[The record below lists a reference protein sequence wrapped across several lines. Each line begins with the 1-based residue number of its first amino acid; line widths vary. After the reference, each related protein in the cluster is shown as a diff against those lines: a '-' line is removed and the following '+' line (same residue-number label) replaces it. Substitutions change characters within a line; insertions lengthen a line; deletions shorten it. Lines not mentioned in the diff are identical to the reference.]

1 MPRDI
6 RTRSRSADTK
16 RAGSGARAENRASRN
31 IWKSNQSQSG
41 RRPSAQIP
49 GPACMPLVSLEFLT
63 KSLENFHNLSR
74 ALSSSTGTGGGFSG
88 GGGGGGYRP
97 ARAHYDQHP
106 EHCTDGTAGVDGTP
120 GARPGG
126 HRPTGP

>member
-6 RTRSRSADTK
+6 RTRVRSADTK

-49 GPACMPLVSLEFLT
+49 GPARMPLVSLEFLT

-74 ALSSSTGTGGGFSG
+74 ALSPSTGTGGGFSG
-88 GGGGGGYRP
+88 GGGGSSRAGECFFLAEQLDKSRWRWRGGSVTRI
-97 ARAHYDQHP
+97 HD
-106 EHCTDGTAGVDGTP
+106 
-120 GARPGG
+120 
-126 HRPTGP
+126 

>member
-1 MPRDI
+1 
-6 RTRSRSADTK
+6 
-16 RAGSGARAENRASRN
+16 AENRASRN

-49 GPACMPLVSLEFLT
+49 GPARMPLVSLEFLT

-88 GGGGGGYRP
+88 GGGGSSRAGECFFP
-97 ARAHYDQHP
+97 AGPLNKRAGDMRI
-106 EHCTDGTAGVDGTP
+106 GVWP
-120 GARPGG
+120 RIPLPS
-126 HRPTGP
+126 R

>member
-6 RTRSRSADTK
+6 RTRSRSANTK

-49 GPACMPLVSLEFLT
+49 GSARMPLVSLEFLT
-63 KSLENFHNLSR
+63 KSLENFHTLSR

-88 GGGGGGYRP
+88 GGGESSRAGDCVFLTDKLNKR
-97 ARAHYDQHP
+97 ARDMRSQVR
-106 EHCTDGTAGVDGTP
+106 D
-120 GARPGG
+120 
-126 HRPTGP
+126 

>member
-49 GPACMPLVSLEFLT
+49 GPARMPLVSLEFLT

-88 GGGGGGYRP
+88 GGGGGG
-97 ARAHYDQHP
+97 
-106 EHCTDGTAGVDGTP
+106 
-120 GARPGG
+120 PGG
-126 HRPTGP
+126 GWLFFSRQLYTTTRAIRSE

>member
-49 GPACMPLVSLEFLT
+49 GPARMPLVSLEFLT

-88 GGGGGGYRP
+88 GGGGSRRGGEGFF
-97 ARAHYDQHP
+97 ARG
-106 EHCTDGTAGVDGTP
+106 EVDK
-120 GARPGG
+120 RVGG
-126 HRPTGP
+126 MRTEGR

>member
-49 GPACMPLVSLEFLT
+49 GPARMPLVSLEFLT

-88 GGGGGGYRP
+88 GGGGGG
-97 ARAHYDQHP
+97 RA
-106 EHCTDGTAGVDGTP
+106 GGGVFFF
-120 GARPGG
+120 GG
-126 HRPTGP
+126 VGEQGGGVWVGRGQKR

>member
-41 RRPSAQIP
+41 RRPSARIP
-49 GPACMPLVSLEFLT
+49 GPARMPLVSLEFLT

-88 GGGGGGYRP
+88 GGGGRRR
-97 ARAHYDQHP
+97 ARECFFLSGQLNKR
-106 EHCTDGTAGVDGTP
+106 AGHMRIG
-120 GARPGG
+120 
-126 HRPTGP
+126 

>member
-49 GPACMPLVSLEFLT
+49 GPARMPLASLEFLT

-88 GGGGGGYRP
+88 GGGGSSRARQCFFP
-97 ARAHYDQHP
+97 ADRLHQRCGDSRN
-106 EHCTDGTAGVDGTP
+106 EVTP
-120 GARPGG
+120 S
-126 HRPTGP
+126 

>member
-49 GPACMPLVSLEFLT
+49 GPARMPLVSLEFLT

-74 ALSSSTGTGGGFSG
+74 ALSSSPGTGGGFSG
-88 GGGGGGYRP
+88 GGGGRSRAGGC
-97 ARAHYDQHP
+97 AFLSGQLNKRA
-106 EHCTDGTAGVDGTP
+106 
-120 GARPGG
+120 G
-126 HRPTGP
+126 HMRIG

>member
-6 RTRSRSADTK
+6 RTRSRSAETK

-49 GPACMPLVSLEFLT
+49 GPACMPLVALEFLT

-88 GGGGGGYRP
+88 GGGGRRR
-97 ARAHYDQHP
+97 AR
-106 EHCTDGTAGVDGTP
+106 EGVLLADHG
-120 GARPGG
+120 
-126 HRPTGP
+126 

>member
-49 GPACMPLVSLEFLT
+49 GPARMPLVSLEFLT

-88 GGGGGGYRP
+88 GGGGGGYR
-97 ARAHYDQHP
+97 AVGAYSVQAVC
-106 EHCTDGTAGVDGTP
+106 HCADDTAGV
-120 GARPGG
+120 ALWPGG
-126 HRPTGP
+126 LVGG